1 MTVSGTR
8 ASGALLVAP
17 GLRAVKIRLL
27 SKAVAQRP
35 AGCHAVAMDPNATSP
50 DYETEYNNRA
60 RVPEHPGII
69 AGWQAD
75 AAAYREIAPSEL
87 GVPYGAGERQRY
99 DLFKPQESRG
109 EALVMFIH
117 GGYWQALDRGF
128 FSHMARGLNLRG
140 LPVAVVG
147 YDLCPQVELG
157 HIVWEIQ
164 QAAAA
169 LWRRY
174 GLPVVATGH
183 SAGGHL
189 AACALAT
196 NWANVGADLPPR
208 LVPAAYG
215 ISGLYNLK
223 PLTETSINDALKL
236 DMDSAERE
244 SPFFWPAPSR
254 LTMDAVVG
262 GAESAE
268 YLKQSRRIAD
278 VWGLEGVQTRYEEI
292 PGANHFTVIA
302 GLADPHDGMT
312 RRIALL
318 AGA

>member
-1 MTVSGTR
+1 MS
-8 ASGALLVAP
+8 
-17 GLRAVKIRLL
+17 
-27 SKAVAQRP
+27 Q
-35 AGCHAVAMDPNATSP
+35 

-69 AGWQAD
+69 AGWQSD
-75 AAAYREIAPSEL
+75 AAAYRSEAL
-87 GVPYGAGERQRY
+87 CELDVSYGEGARQAY
-99 DLFKPQESRG
+99 DLFKPDSIRG
-109 EALVMFIH
+109 NALVMFIH
-117 GGYWQALDRGF
+117 GGYWQALDRSY
-128 FSHMARGLNLRG
+128 FSHMARGLNRLG

-147 YDLCPQVELG
+147 YDLCPQVHLG
-157 HIVWEIQ
+157 HIVWELQ

-169 LWRRY
+169 LWRRF

-189 AACALAT
+189 SACTLAT
-196 NWANVGADLPPR
+196 NWKNVDPDLPDQ

-223 PLTETSINDALKL
+223 PLTETSINDALNL
-236 DMDSAERE
+236 GLAAAELE
-244 SPFFWPAPSR
+244 SPLFWPAPSR

-262 GAESAE
+262 GAESDE
-268 YLKQSRRIAD
+268 YHRQSRRLVD
-278 VWGLEGVQTRYEEI
+278 VWGLEGVTTRYEEI

-302 GLADPHDGMT
+302 GLTDPENAMT
-312 RRIALL
+312 RRIATL